1 MPLSS
6 LHNPLLKK
14 VRQAAELGRA
24 LEDGCLVAEGPHLL
38 GEALR
43 SQWQTHR
50 VLVSS
55 DGMRRFPAL
64 LTEVARQGR
73 IEVIEVAERAFQA
86 MAPSEHSQGVMALV
100 EPRKWEWADVHG
112 GAGPVVIL
120 DGIQDPGNA
129 GTIVRSAEAFGAAG
143 VVFGEGSVRIANAK
157 LLRASAGSIF
167 RLPFL
172 EGVGAAELIE
182 EARSSATMLYALSA
196 GTDTGLCNLPVN
208 SRFAFIV
215 GSEGLGVRSVLKA
228 AATALAIP
236 TSTVE
241 SLNAA
246 VACSIALFEAAR
258 QRTGCF
264 QKAI

>member
-1 MPLSS
+1 MLLSS
-6 LHNPLLKK
+6 LQNPLLKD
-14 VRQAAELGRA
+14 VRQAAESGRA

-43 SQWQTHR
+43 SHWITRR
-50 VLVSS
+50 VLLSS
-55 DGMRRFPAL
+55 DGMRRYPEL
-64 LTEVARQGR
+64 LAEVASQGR
-73 IEVIEVAERAFQA
+73 IEVIEVAERTFQVI
-86 MAPSEHSQGVMALV
+86 APSEHSQGVMALV
-100 EPRKWEWADVHG
+100 EPRKWGWADLHG
-112 GAGPVVIL
+112 NAGPLVIL

-143 VVFGEGSVRIANAK
+143 VVFSEGCVRVANAK

-172 EGVGAAELIE
+172 EGAAAAEIIE
-182 EARSSATMLYALSA
+182 EARTSSTMLYALSA
-196 GTDTGLCNLPVN
+196 GPETGLCHLPVH

-215 GSEGLGVRSVLKA
+215 GSEGLGVRPALRA
-228 AATALAIP
+228 AATALSIP
-236 TSTVE
+236 TAAVE

-246 VACSIALFEAAR
+246 VACSLALFEAAR

-264 QKAI
+264 QKPI

>member
-14 VRQAAELGRA
+14 VRQAAESGRA

-43 SQWQTHR
+43 SHWRTQR
-50 VLVSS
+50 VLLSADSV
-55 DGMRRFPAL
+55 RRFPEL
-64 LTEVARQGR
+64 LAQVARHGR
-73 IEVIEVAERAFQA
+73 IEVIEVAERAFKA
-86 MAPSEHSQGVMALV
+86 MAPSENSQGVIALV
-100 EPRKWEWADVHG
+100 EPRKWEWADLHG
-112 GAGPVVIL
+112 NLGPLVIL

-129 GTIVRSAEAFGAAG
+129 GTIVRAAEAFGAAG
-143 VVFGEGSVRIANAK
+143 VVFGEGSVRVANAK

-172 EGVGAAELIE
+172 EGVSTTEVIE

-196 GTDTGLCNLPVN
+196 GTETGLCSLPVN
-208 SRFAFIV
+208 SRIAFIV
-215 GSEGLGVRSVLKA
+215 GSEGLGVRPLLKA

-236 TSTVE
+236 TSSVE

-258 QRTGCF
+258 QR
-264 QKAI
+264 KSI

>member
-1 MPLSS
+1 MLLSS
-6 LHNPLLKK
+6 LHNRLLKE
-14 VRQAAELGRA
+14 VRQAAEAGRA
-24 LEDGCLVAEGPHLL
+24 LADGCLVAEGPHLL

-43 SQWQTHR
+43 SFWIMHR
-50 VLVSS
+50 VLLSS
-55 DGMRRFPAL
+55 GSAQRFPAL
-64 LTEVARQGR
+64 LEEVARDGR

-86 MAPSEHSQGVMALV
+86 MAPSEHSQGVIALV
-100 EPRKWEWADVHG
+100 EPRKWEWADLHG
-112 GAGPVVIL
+112 GAGPLVIL

-143 VVFGEGSVRIANAK
+143 VAFGEGSVRIANAK

-172 EGVGAAELIE
+172 EGVSATEVIQ
-182 EARSSATMLYALSA
+182 EARSSATKLYALSA
-196 GTDTGLCNLPVN
+196 GPETGLGNLPVN

-215 GSEGLGVRSVLKA
+215 GSEGLGVRPALKA

-258 QRTGCF
+258 QRRP
-264 QKAI
+264 I